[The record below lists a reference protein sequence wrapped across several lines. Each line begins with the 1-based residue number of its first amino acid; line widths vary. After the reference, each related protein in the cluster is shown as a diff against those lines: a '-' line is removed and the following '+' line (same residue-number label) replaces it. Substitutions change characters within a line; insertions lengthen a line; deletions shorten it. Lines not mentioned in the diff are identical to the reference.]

1 MNITL
6 IGLDIAKLVFHA
18 ACCNEHGKLVKK
30 KTLKRAAVL
39 SFFSDMPS
47 CIVALEACASAHYW
61 AREIERCGHT
71 VKLIPPQHVKAFL
84 VGNKNDYNDA
94 LAIAVA
100 ASQHHIRVVNAN
112 TIEQQDNQALHKA
125 RQLAIRQRTAVC
137 NQIRGLAAEYGIC
150 ISRSV
155 SAVRQNIMVWLSDEC
170 TELSVLFKQLL
181 FQLKEQLN
189 MLDVSIGVFDEMINV
204 TSKENAICQRLQ
216 SIPGVGPMIA
226 SAYFN
231 EVGNGSA
238 YLKGRDVSAS
248 LGLVPKQHSS
258 GGKDVLLGISKRGN
272 SYLRCLLVQGA
283 KAVVSR
289 AKKKEDKLSNWINHL
304 VKTRGHNRACVA
316 YANKIARMAWAI
328 TVNDTE
334 YSAI

>member
-1 MNITL
+1 
-6 IGLDIAKLVFHA
+6 
-18 ACCNEHGKLVKK
+18 
-30 KTLKRAAVL
+30 
-39 SFFSDMPS
+39 
-47 CIVALEACASAHYW
+47 
-61 AREIERCGHT
+61 
-71 VKLIPPQHVKAFL
+71 
-84 VGNKNDYNDA
+84 
-94 LAIAVA
+94 
-100 ASQHHIRVVNAN
+100 
-112 TIEQQDNQALHKA
+112 
-125 RQLAIRQRTAVC
+125 
-137 NQIRGLAAEYGIC
+137 
-150 ISRSV
+150 
-155 SAVRQNIMVWLSDEC
+155 
-170 TELSVLFKQLL
+170 
-181 FQLKEQLN
+181 
-189 MLDVSIGVFDEMINV
+189 
-204 TSKENAICQRLQ
+204 
-216 SIPGVGPMIA
+216 MIA

-238 YLKGRDVSAS
+238 YRKGRDVSAS

-289 AKKKEDKLSNWINHL
+289 AKKKEDKLSSWINHL